1 MQRFLLHIVMFLVL
15 VPRPAVAQSSRA
27 GRKQAQKVA
36 VDSSELRVFYSFCRA
51 IDTTGHRRYRDCR
64 LLEIGHRCSRDFSL
78 LADRCDS
85 IAFESYRKNPDAGAN
100 LFGWMQPDERG
111 FCEDY
116 YMNYPERG
124 ASLNS
129 LHIVNTEYRFTE
141 PVPEIEW
148 RLHPTET
155 RTLLGYDCRKAT
167 AEFRGRTWTAWFA
180 PDIPVAFGPWK
191 LGGLPGLILSAYDD
205 RGYFTMEVT
214 GTDTSCRPIFIYDDR
229 PADAKVRNVKR
240 MKIVSTTRE
249 RVRTL
254 QTLFWKDPVYLNELH
269 GVISAVHDRSGRIV
283 IRKSGEVQLPFIP
296 PLELE

>member
-1 MQRFLLHIVMFLVL
+1 MFLVL

-51 IDTTGHRRYRDCR
+51 IDTTG
-64 LLEIGHRCSRDFSL
+64 I
-78 LADRCDS
+78 
-85 IAFESYRKNPDAGAN
+85 
-100 LFGWMQPDERG
+100 
-111 FCEDY
+111 
-116 YMNYPERG
+116 
-124 ASLNS
+124 
-129 LHIVNTEYRFTE
+129 
-141 PVPEIEW
+141 
-148 RLHPTET
+148 
-155 RTLLGYDCRKAT
+155 
-167 AEFRGRTWTAWFA
+167 
-180 PDIPVAFGPWK
+180 
-191 LGGLPGLILSAYDD
+191 
-205 RGYFTMEVT
+205 
-214 GTDTSCRPIFIYDDR
+214 DTSCRPIFIYDDR

-240 MKIVSTTRE
+240 MKIVPTTRE